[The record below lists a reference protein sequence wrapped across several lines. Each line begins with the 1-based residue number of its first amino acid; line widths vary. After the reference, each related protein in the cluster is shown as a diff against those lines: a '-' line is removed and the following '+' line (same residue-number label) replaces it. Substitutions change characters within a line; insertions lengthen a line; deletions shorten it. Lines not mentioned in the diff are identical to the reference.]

1 MQPSGPGGRERLAC
15 SVVLPFRRPPAPA
28 PIQYIDR
35 RSGELR
41 TEVVLGEALVR
52 FVYERISGRFLRRA
66 VLTRPGFSKLYGRY
80 QSSPWSRR
88 AIAET
93 VRKLAIDMEDYEVP
107 PGGFRHFNDFF
118 TRRLRP
124 GARPVEAD
132 PRRLISPADGRTFVY
147 TEVQGDTLLPAK
159 GRSLSL
165 RALLGGDE
173 VARPFRDGVV
183 FIVRLCPSDYHRFHF
198 PCAGEAGAPR
208 TLAGP
213 LESVNPWALARGRPI
228 LDTNQRDLT
237 LIDSPTFGRIAYL
250 EIGAMCVGSIVH
262 TFRAGPVEAGQEK
275 GYFQFGG
282 STVVLVFEPGRVAV
296 DEDLVANTREGLETF
311 LRMGEGVA
319 TAVS

>member
-1 MQPSGPGGRERLAC
+1 
-15 SVVLPFRRPPAPA
+15 VLSSRRPPAPA
-28 PIQYIDR
+28 PIQYVDR
-35 RSGELR
+35 SSGELQ

-52 FVYERISGRFLRRA
+52 YIYERALGRFLRRA

-88 AIAET
+88 AITDT
-93 VRKLAIDMEDYEVP
+93 VRKLSIDMVDYEVP
-107 PGGFRHFNDFF
+107 PDGFQHFNDFF

-124 GARPVEAD
+124 GARVVDAD
-132 PRRLISPADGRTFVY
+132 PRRLVSPADGRTFVY
-147 TEVQGDTLLPAK
+147 TEVHGDTLLPAK
-159 GRSLSL
+159 GRALSL
-165 RALLGGDE
+165 RALLGGE
-173 VARPFRDGVV
+173 EAARPFRDGVV

-198 PCAGEAGAPR
+198 PCAGEASAPR

-237 LIDSPTFGRIAYL
+237 LIDSPTFGRVAYL

-262 TFRAGPVEAGQEK
+262 TFRPGPIQAGDEK

-282 STVVLVFEPGRVAV
+282 STVILVFEPGRITV
-296 DEDLVANTREGLETF
+296 DEDLVANTRKGLETF
-311 LRMGEGVA
+311 LRMGEGIAAA
-319 TAVS
+319 TP

>member
-1 MQPSGPGGRERLAC
+1 M
-15 SVVLPFRRPPAPA
+15 LPFRRSPAPA

-35 RSGELR
+35 RTGELR

-52 FVYERISGRFLRRA
+52 FVYERIFGRLLRRA

-80 QSSPWSRR
+80 QSSPLSRR
-88 AIAET
+88 ALADTI
-93 VRKLAIDMEDYEVP
+93 RKLAINMNEYEVP

-124 GARPVEAD
+124 GARPIDPD
-132 PRRLISPADGRTFVY
+132 PRRIVSPADGRTFVY
-147 TEVQGDTLLPAK
+147 TKVQGDTLLPAK

-198 PCAGEAGAPR
+198 PCAGQASAPR

-237 LIDSPTFGRIAYL
+237 LLDSPTFGRIACL
-250 EIGAMCVGSIVH
+250 EIGAMCVGSIVQ
-262 TFRAGPVEAGQEK
+262 TFRAGPVSAGEEK

-282 STVVLVFEPGRVAV
+282 STVVLVFEPARIVV
-296 DEDLVANTREGLETF
+296 DEDLVANTRKGLETF

-319 TAVS
+319 SATS